1 MSATTNKGAN
11 KTALDAMNPTAMLE
25 GAKLGG
31 KLRWRWDYFKSAA
44 QIDSGSTI
52 ELPGFKKGEA
62 PIGIVVVTPGVG
74 AATTCQVGDG
84 SDADRFIGTGG
95 ITTLSAAGQQF
106 KPFLAGVM
114 GVPLTADARVVV
126 TTEAA
131 NFAADKTIY
140 FGLVYASSN

>member
-31 KLRWRWDYFKSAA
+31 KLRWRWDYFKSTA

-62 PIGIVVVTPGVG
+62 PIGIVVVTAGVG
-74 AATTCQVGDG
+74 AATTLEVGDG
-84 SDADRFIGTGG
+84 SDVDHFVTTGG
-95 ITTLSAAGQQF
+95 ITTLNAASQQF
-106 KPFLAGVM
+106 KPFVAGIM
-114 GVPLTADARVVV
+114 GVPLTADTRVVA